1 MLTPPVDMLRGG
13 GMHMHLE
20 GGGPYI
26 PPTPQKK
33 IKKIIIQNPSQ
44 AQIQMKITL
53 RFFFFIFYVNYCCVV
68 EVGRRKV
75 HLLTH
80 SLFFSICL
88 NKFRIRYIYIEQL
101 HGCN

>member
-44 AQIQMKITL
+44 AQIQMKIVT
-53 RFFFFIFYVNYCCVV
+53 FFLILYVNYCCVV

-75 HLLTH
+75 HPPDSFIIRFNLLEE
-80 SLFFSICL
+80 IPD
-88 NKFRIRYIYIEQL
+88 KIYISI
-101 HGCN
+101 